1 MRVRI
6 LLFALFAG
14 IFLLVLFVAA
24 NLQAKSTVFTLLTDM
39 FNQLSI
45 KPQEK
50 GSMNEFVVGAV
61 STDGSE
67 IEDPNDRFSRIIKDV
82 ISETATPNPFNPAD
96 AASLA
101 DGKLKFNTYCAVCHG
116 TSREINV
123 EGFAKTKANELGMIA
138 PAVITL
144 TPFFNDGYIYHKT
157 KYGGAVMPAM
167 GYAVTDRERW
177 NIVNYIRELEK
188 QE

>member
-6 LLFALFAG
+6 LLIAAG
-14 IFLLVLFVAA
+14 VLLFVAA
-24 NLQAKSTVFTLLTDM
+24 NLPAKSTLFTLVYDM
-39 FNQLSI
+39 FNQISI

-50 GSMNEFVVGAV
+50 GGMSEFVVGAV
-61 STDGSE
+61 SIDGSE

-82 ISETATPNPFNPAD
+82 ISETATINPIKPD

-101 DGKLKFNTYCAVCHG
+101 DGQFKFNTFCAVCHG
-116 TSREINV
+116 TNREINK
-123 EGFAKTKANELGMIA
+123 EGFAKTKVNELGMIA
-138 PAVITL
+138 PAVIAL
-144 TPFFNDGYIYHKT
+144 TPFFSDGYIYHKA
-157 KYGGAVMPAM
+157 KYGGSVMPAM
-167 GYAVTDRERW
+167 GYAVNAGERW

>member
-6 LLFALFAG
+6 LLFTGIFICLLALFA
-14 IFLLVLFVAA
+14 AT
-24 NLQAKSTVFTLLTDM
+24 NLPAKSTVFTLITDM
-39 FNQLSI
+39 FNQISL

-50 GSMNEFVVGAV
+50 GSMNAFVVGAV
-61 STDGSE
+61 SVDGSE

-82 ISETATPNPFNPAD
+82 ISDTATINPIKPD

-101 DGKLKFNTYCAVCHG
+101 DGKLKFNTYCTVCHG
-116 TSREINV
+116 TSREINE
-123 EGFAKTKANELGMIA
+123 EGFAKTKVNELGMIA

-144 TPFFNDGYIYHKT
+144 TPFFSDGYIYHKA

-167 GYAVTDRERW
+167 GYAVAAEERW
-177 NIVNYIRELEK
+177 DIVNYIRELEK

>member
-1 MRVRI
+1 LRVKI
-6 LLFALFAG
+6 LLIAAG
-14 IFLLVLFVAA
+14 ILLFVAA
-24 NLQAKSTVFTLLTDM
+24 NLPAKSTLFTLVYDM
-39 FNQLSI
+39 FNQISI

-50 GSMNEFVVGAV
+50 GGMSEFVVGAV
-61 STDGSE
+61 SIDGSE

-82 ISETATPNPFNPAD
+82 ISETATINPIKTD

-101 DGKLKFNTYCAVCHG
+101 DGKLKFDTYCAVCHG
-116 TSREINV
+116 TTREINA
-123 EGFAKTKANELGMIA
+123 EGFAKTKVNELGMIA

-144 TPFFNDGYIYHKT
+144 TPFFSDGYIFHKA

-167 GYAVTDRERW
+167 GYAVNARERW